1 MRIPLKK
8 ACLCVDLLFR
18 GSLIPQKSILGE
30 QDGEKLS
37 KLQSLEKEY
46 KNVITG
52 NTSLNVLINFT
63 GMVDHNT

>member
-1 MRIPLKK
+1 
-8 ACLCVDLLFR
+8 
-18 GSLIPQKSILGE
+18 LGE

-63 GMVDHNT
+63 EMVDHNT

>member
-8 ACLCVDLLFR
+8 ACLCVDYFFR

-63 GMVDHNT
+63 EMVDHNT

>member
-8 ACLCVDLLFR
+8 ACLAGDYIFR
-18 GSLIPQKSILGE
+18 GSLRPQKSILGE
-30 QDGEKLS
+30 QAGEKLS

-63 GMVDHNT
+63 EMVDHNT

>member
-1 MRIPLKK
+1 
-8 ACLCVDLLFR
+8 VDYFFR

-63 GMVDHNT
+63 EMVDHNT

>member
-1 MRIPLKK
+1 
-8 ACLCVDLLFR
+8 VDLFFG
-18 GSLIPQKSILGE
+18 GSLIPPKSILGE
-30 QDGEKLS
+30 RDGEKLS

-63 GMVDHNT
+63 EMVDHNT

>member
-1 MRIPLKK
+1 M
-8 ACLCVDLLFR
+8 
-18 GSLIPQKSILGE
+18 
-30 QDGEKLS
+30 S

-63 GMVDHNT
+63 EMVDHNT